1 MSVREMFLKEALKMT
16 DNNKAEVFNEAGA
29 AVQRAGY
36 QRGMARVLDLT
47 KMFEPRGVFFGHGGE
62 NEQ

>member
-1 MSVREMFLKEALKMT
+1 MT
-16 DNNKAEVFNEAGA
+16 DIDKVEAFNEAGA

-47 KMFEPRGVFFGHGGE
+47 KMFEPRGVFFGRGGE